1 MTAKMLIGSAVILGA
16 AGVAYMFLRNKSNPA
31 NAEAPK
37 APAYAEATQTVRS
50 VLKNMTPEQRQN
62 MSVRLSGGNMAH
74 MLSR

>member
-16 AGVAYMFLRNKSNPA
+16 AGVAYMFFRNKGNTAPA
-31 NAEAPK
+31 H

-50 VLKNMTPEQRQN
+50 VLKTMTPEQRQN
-62 MSVRLSGGNMAH
+62 MSVRLSGGNVVH